1 MAQDTNL
8 TPERDF
14 DIILFG
20 ASSFVGKTTARYI
33 KANHPELKV
42 ALAARSAG
50 RVDGLKLGYPP
61 VIVADAMDAKAM
73 DALAKRAKVIITTV
87 GPYTRYGD
95 NLVAACA
102 QNGTGYVDL
111 CGEALFIR
119 RSIDNWHEVAQ
130 ETGARIVHSCGFD
143 SVPSDMGMFYL
154 HQHANRPLTEVTMS
168 VERLSGGLSGGTID
182 SMREVSADA
191 KRMPKGGAILH
202 SPPHSLSPDHKQ
214 EPDLGPP
221 EPDRFVEYDEL
232 VGQWVGPFFMAMFNT
247 RVVRRS
253 NSLMNHAY
261 GERLRYREAMT
272 TGQGLLG
279 QAKAQLL
286 HAATVAGFALIMIPS
301 LRKPPLSRFIPPEP
315 GDGPPKDIEKGGFT
329 IAHYGK
335 DEDGHVYVTE
345 VSAEGDPGYKTTAMM
360 LTEAAVTLVNH
371 PGEGGVLTPATAL
384 GAPPYIEALDSHG
397 MRFRVRQ

>member
-1 MAQDTNL
+1 MAQDINPTS
-8 TPERDF
+8 ERDF

-33 KANHPELKV
+33 KANHPELTV
-42 ALAARSAG
+42 ALAARGAG
-50 RVDGLKLGYPP
+50 RVNGLKLGYP
-61 VIVADAMDAKAM
+61 VIVADAMDAEAM

-154 HQHANRPLTEVTMS
+154 HQHANRPLTEVTMA

-202 SPPHSLSPDHKQ
+202 SPHSLSPDHKQ
-214 EPDLGPP
+214 EPDLGP

-279 QAKAQLL
+279 QAKAKLL
-286 HAATVAGFALIMIPS
+286 HAATVAGFALIMIPG
-301 LRKPPLSRFIPPEP
+301 LRKPLSRFIPEP
-315 GDGPPKDIEKGGFT
+315 GDGPKDIEKGGFT

-384 GAPPYIEALDSHG
+384 DAPYIEALDSHG